1 VRVSVGEGE
10 GSDEDGSVRVKVGEG
25 EGTNK
30 DVSVRVRGPT
40 RTGR

>member
-1 VRVSVGEGE
+1 VRVRVGEGE
-10 GSDEDGSVRVKVGEG
+10 VTDKDGSVRVRVGESK
-25 EGTNK
+25 GTNK